1 MIVRFIWLVGP
12 NVGLVFPESKLEG
25 VLCETIEECWDH
37 DAEVLNHHH
46 NAHWQ

>member
-25 VLCETIEECWDH
+25 VLCESIEVVGLVISSPKWASIKVH
-37 DAEVLNHHH
+37 
-46 NAHWQ
+46 